1 MELSNKANDVVL
13 YIPNIG
19 EYASLIGVDIE
30 MFASNI
36 TQEKNYISSL
46 QKFIFLTLMMIIY
59 IQQADYHIIVIGSN
73 MDSLSNIL
81 IFLLC
86 IWHQMNIL
94 LWITHTS
101 TFVEVLTMISSC
113 ANQQRKGQGS

>member
-46 QKFIFLTLMMIIY
+46 QKFI
-59 IQQADYHIIVIGSN
+59 S
-73 MDSLSNIL
+73 DSYDDNLYP
-81 IFLLC
+81 
-86 IWHQMNIL
+86 
-94 LWITHTS
+94 T
-101 TFVEVLTMISSC
+101 
-113 ANQQRKGQGS
+113 G